1 MAARERRRKAVPV
14 NKAAPPGNGAA
25 TAAAVKG
32 YVLEDQVGFI
42 LRRAHQHAT
51 EIFNGVMDGFELT
64 PPQFSTLAKLHDLGP
79 TSQNQL
85 GRLVGMDPATMF
97 GVAGRLVRRNLVR
110 QSVDP
115 ADARRVILQLTDE
128 GHAQVEAMKARG
140 SEVSAR
146 TLAPLTREESETL
159 CRLLRKLT

>member
-1 MAARERRRKAVPV
+1 MAVRERRRKAG
-14 NKAAPPGNGAA
+14 AANSGAAVNGAA
-25 TAAAVKG
+25 RG

-51 EIFNGVMDGFELT
+51 ETFNGVMDGFELT
-64 PPQFSTLAKLHDLGP
+64 PPQFAALAKLDDLGP

-97 GVAGRLVRRNLVR
+97 GVAGRLAKRNLVR

-128 GHAQVEAMKARG
+128 GHARVEAMKARG
-140 SEVSAR
+140 GEVSAR
-146 TLAPLTREESETL
+146 TLAPLTREEAEML
-159 CRLLRKLT
+159 CRLLRKIT